1 MGCLAGG
8 SGTGEVKFEGACA
21 GWVVVERWG
30 RMRYTYKQ
38 SKNLLHQTIP
48 VALGTDGVCSN
59 NSADLFETMKTT
71 ALVQKMLNN
80 DPCLLPARQ
89 VLEMAT
95 QAGLASQG
103 RAGEAGMLRCGMD
116 ADLIALDRTAP
127 ALHPGLSPESDLVY
141 AANGAM
147 VRLTM
152 VRGRILYE
160 NGRFPTMDIRRV
172 YEEVERIV
180 RRIAPDRR

>member
-1 MGCLAGG
+1 M
-8 SGTGEVKFEGACA
+8 
-21 GWVVVERWG
+21 
-30 RMRYTYKQ
+30 
-38 SKNLLHQTIP
+38 
-48 VALGTDGVCSN
+48 
-59 NSADLFETMKTT
+59 
-71 ALVQKMLNN
+71 
-80 DPCLLPARQ
+80 
-89 VLEMAT
+89 
-95 QAGLASQG
+95 
-103 RAGEAGMLRCGMD
+103 
-116 ADLIALDRTAP
+116 
-127 ALHPGLSPESDLVY
+127 SPESDLVY